1 MSIRELQPS
10 SLLLSGRAPRRKIQ
24 KSGVQ
29 FLGGNSELFSSSY
42 ACEKNEEHLC
52 IFDDRA
58 GKKRSFSTF
67 LLSLQKQLNVPK
79 QDKLGI
85 DLKNT
90 GELSNFVESVCLL

>member
-10 SLLLSGRAPRRKIQ
+10 SLLLSGRAPRRTIQ

-58 GKKRSFSTF
+58 GKKIIFLNFSSKSSKTTVCSKTRQAWNRS
-67 LLSLQKQLNVPK
+67 
-79 QDKLGI
+79 
-85 DLKNT
+85 
-90 GELSNFVESVCLL
+90 